1 MLTFP
6 ALFEPPIWRMNFKLF
21 WPLALVLYG
30 LCATPELAAQA
41 ARSVASAPSATAVER
56 NLSEWL
62 VRTHE
67 ASRRR
72 AYTGTFVVSAGNAM
86 ASARMWHVCDGVQQM
101 ERVETLTGTPRT
113 TLRRNDEVVTFVPES
128 RVAVWERR
136 ESLGLF
142 PALLQSQTSQLG
154 EFYSLRQAPQGDR
167 VAGFEAD
174 VFDLVPRDSLRFGY
188 RIWSEKKTGLMV
200 KLQTL
205 DAEQRVLEQVA
216 FSELQLDAPVRMD
229 QLLKQMRAR
238 EGYTVQHHKP
248 VPTTPQSQGWLLK
261 APVPGFTAVS
271 CHVSEAAAAGETS
284 PPMQWVFSDGLAS
297 VSMFAEPFDPK
308 RHGNEGGMATGATHS
323 VSRRHGDFWL
333 TVVGEVPP
341 KALQQFVQQ
350 IERVR

>member
-1 MLTFP
+1 MHKNL
-6 ALFEPPIWRMNFKLF
+6 KLF

-30 LCATPELAAQA
+30 LLATGELRAQVTGLPTRAAPA
-41 ARSVASAPSATAVER
+41 SSERS
-56 NLSEWL
+56 LSEWL

-86 ASARMWHVCDGVQQM
+86 ASARMWHVCDGTQQM

-128 RVAVWERR
+128 RIAVWERR

-154 EFYSLRQAPQGDR
+154 EFYSLRRVPQGDR

-174 VFDLVPRDSLRFGY
+174 VVDLMPRDALRFGY

-205 DAEQRVLEQVA
+205 DADQRVLEQVA

-229 QLLKQMRAR
+229 QLLKQMKAR
-238 EGYTVQHHKP
+238 EGYTVQHHKL
-248 VPTTPQSQGWLLK
+248 VSTTPQSQGWQLK
-261 APVPGFTAVS
+261 APVPGFAPVS
-271 CHVSEAAAAGETS
+271 CHVREAAVPGQPS

-297 VSMFAEPFDPK
+297 VSLFVEAFDPK
-308 RHGNEGGMATGATHS
+308 RHVSEMTMATGATHS
-323 VSRRHGDFWL
+323 LSRRLDDYWL
-333 TVVGEVPP
+333 TVVGEVPTS
-341 KALQQFVQQ
+341 ALRLFASQV
-350 IERVR
+350 ERIR

>member
-1 MLTFP
+1 MHKNL
-6 ALFEPPIWRMNFKLF
+6 KLF

-30 LCATPELAAQA
+30 FIAIGNAFSQVPGVPTRAQPGGA
-41 ARSVASAPSATAVER
+41 ER

-86 ASARMWHVCDGVQQM
+86 ASARMWHVCDGTQQM

-113 TLRRNDEVVTFVPES
+113 TLRRNDEVVTFVPET

-142 PALLQSQTSQLG
+142 PALLQSQASQLG
-154 EFYSLRQAPQGDR
+154 EFYSLRRVPQSDR

-174 VFDLVPRDSLRFGY
+174 VVDLVPRDALRFGY

-229 QLLKQMRAR
+229 QLLKQMKAR
-238 EGYTVQHHKP
+238 EGYTVQHHKLL
-248 VPTTPQSQGWLLK
+248 PTTPQNQGWQLK
-261 APVPGFTAVS
+261 APVPGFAPVS
-271 CHVSEAAAAGETS
+271 CHVREAVAPGQPS

-297 VSMFAEPFDPK
+297 VSVFAELFDPK

-323 VSRRHGDFWL
+323 LSRRHGDFWL

-341 KALQQFVQQ
+341 KALQQFAQQ
-350 IERVR
+350 IERTR